1 VCLAGSKLDL
11 RSQASGGS
19 LQRRSS
25 GYDHHHHSDHIPAAT
40 ESQALKEAQ
49 NKYRLLEADYKTLHD
64 KRLQDVSVSTPTLNE
79 SNQTGV

>member
-1 VCLAGSKLDL
+1 M
-11 RSQASGGS
+11 Q
-19 LQRRSS
+19 QRRSS

-64 KRLQDVSVSTPTLNE
+64 KRLQDVSDHTTLDYY
-79 SNQTGV
+79 SLVKHLILAFS

>member
-1 VCLAGSKLDL
+1 MDL

-19 LQRRSS
+19 LSGGRRAS
-25 GYDHHHHSDHIPAAT
+25 GYDHHHHHSDHIPAAP

-64 KRLQDVSVSTPTLNE
+64 KRLQDVSL
-79 SNQTGV
+79 